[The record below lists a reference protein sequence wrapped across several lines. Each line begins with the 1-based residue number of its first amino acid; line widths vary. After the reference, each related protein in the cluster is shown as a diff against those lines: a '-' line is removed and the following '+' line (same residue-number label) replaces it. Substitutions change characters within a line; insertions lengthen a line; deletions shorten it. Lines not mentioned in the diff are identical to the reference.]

1 MAEQETVK
9 VFSKAAW
16 LASAN
21 EQKAAGTLTQ
31 REIDDALVIWVN
43 DLDGKTEAEIAAAG
57 ENSLRDDWFVEVV
70 AE

>member
-43 DLDGKTEAEIAAAG
+43 DLDGKTVAQIEAEGKDMGLINR
-57 ENSLRDDWFVEVV
+57 EEWFV
-70 AE
+70 